1 MGKSLRYDE
10 NDDRF
15 YIKESTI
22 KGAGKGLFARR
33 SIKKGDHIEISGVIV
48 ERDSY
53 ADKCTTFANQYKF
66 ALDVIKLGSGDI
78 VTGNKMVIPL
88 GFSGMVNHM
97 DEEAKRNVQIEY
109 MGNECIAYVFLRDVA
124 KDEEILGNYGDNWQ
138 NLLSWMQ
145 KQHESNKTDK
155 KDWQNFLEL
164 DLYDLGR
171 LL

>member
-1 MGKSLRYDE
+1 MGDSLRYDE
-10 NDDRF
+10 NDNRF
-15 YIKESTI
+15 YINDSTI
-22 KGAGKGLFARR
+22 KGAGKGLFARHE
-33 SIKKGDHIEISGVIV
+33 IKKGDKIDITGVIV
-48 ERDSY
+48 EKDSY
-53 ADKCTTFANQYKF
+53 ADKCTAYANQYKF
-66 ALDVIKLGSGDI
+66 AVNVIRLGNGDV

-97 DEEAKRNVQIEY
+97 DDESKRNVQIEY
-109 MGNECIAYVFLRDVA
+109 MGDEKIAYVFLRDVN

-145 KQHESNKTDK
+145 KQQESNKTDK
-155 KDWQNFLEL
+155 KDWQSFLEL

>member
-10 NDDRF
+10 NDNRF
-15 YIKESTI
+15 YISDSTI
-22 KGAGKGLFARR
+22 KSAGKGLFARHKI
-33 SIKKGDHIEISGVIV
+33 SKGEKIDISGVVV
-48 ERDSY
+48 EKNSY
-53 ADKCTTFANQYKF
+53 ADKCTTYANNYKF
-66 ALDVIKLGSGDI
+66 ALDVIQLGNGEL
-78 VTGNKMVIPL
+78 VAGNKMVIPL

-97 DEEAKRNVQIEY
+97 DEESKRNVQIES
-109 MGNECIAYVFLRDVA
+109 MGNESIAYVFLRDVA

-164 DLYDLGR
+164 NLYELGR
-171 LL
+171 LS

>member
-10 NDDRF
+10 NDNRF
-15 YIKESTI
+15 YISESTI
-22 KGAGKGLFARR
+22 KGAGKGLFARHKI
-33 SIKKGDHIEISGVIV
+33 SKGEKIDISGVVV
-48 ERDSY
+48 EKNSY
-53 ADKCTTFANQYKF
+53 ADKCTTYANNYKF
-66 ALDVIKLGSGDI
+66 ALDVIQLGNGEL
-78 VTGNKMVIPL
+78 VAGNKMVIPL

-97 DEEAKRNVQIEY
+97 DEESKRNVQIES
-109 MGNECIAYVFLRDVA
+109 MGNESIAYVFLRDVA

-164 DLYDLGR
+164 NLYELGR
-171 LL
+171 LS